1 MNKLNSLK
9 CFDNKTV
16 YSYWTELFEIE
27 LIICIKMDLVLNG
40 QQRLICHKT
49 QTTNIK
55 CFGGNWCQSL
65 FVCFFP
71 YSQRNK
77 LETYLST
84 YICIFILMLPFC
96 LKVTNENFTVYTSEM
111 KNFKTNFSSGLLSTK
126 GFWLHVT

>member
-1 MNKLNSLK
+1 MANKGWYAIKPKQPTLN
-9 CFDNKTV
+9 
-16 YSYWTELFEIE
+16 
-27 LIICIKMDLVLNG
+27 VLEETG
-40 QQRLICHKT
+40 VKVC
-49 QTTNIK
+49 
-55 CFGGNWCQSL
+55 L
-65 FVCFFP
+65 FVFLP

-126 GFWLHVT
+126 GFSLHVT